1 MSRIDRPHISIPT
14 TNRALYPKADP
25 LQRLPEALERRVR
38 GSLRPKRVLVK
49 KSGIISLDIQVEQF
63 HNVQYHIAAGI
74 TVTFVLIGAIPVINS
89 GLHLVTCQLSRN
101 SRVTVIQALSGGAR
115 VDTHLRFELQGSGA
129 VANYRGVLF
138 GQARSQHAL
147 HLIMHHQAPHTSGDI
162 LLKGVYTEQSKGV
175 ITGLIKIDRRAQ
187 DTDSYFGDDVLL
199 FDQGM
204 TASEPMLEIEADNV
218 RASHGS
224 TTGRVNSDQ
233 LFYLQSRG
241 LSYQQAR
248 YMIIQ
253 GFFQPVLANAPEAQ
267 QAQLSS
273 FIKAL

>member
-1 MSRIDRPHISIPT
+1 MTDRPHITIPI

-25 LQRLPEALERRVR
+25 LQRLPEQLEVRVR
-38 GSLRPKRVLVK
+38 GTLRPKRVVVK
-49 KSGIISLDIQVEQF
+49 KSGVITLDIQSEQF
-63 HNVQYHIAAGI
+63 HNVQYHITAG
-74 TVTFVLIGAIPVINS
+74 TEVVLVLIGAVPVIDS
-89 GLHLVTCQLSRN
+89 GVHLLSFHLAHD

-115 VDTHLRFELQGSGA
+115 VDTHLRFELQGRGS
-129 VANYRGVLF
+129 VANYRGALF

-147 HLIMHHQAPHTSGDI
+147 HLVMHHRAPHTSGDI
-162 LLKGVYTEQSKGV
+162 LLKGVYTDQAKGI
-175 ITGLIKIDRRAQ
+175 ITGMIKIDRRAQ

-204 TASEPMLEIEADNV
+204 AGSEPMLEIEADDV

-267 QAQLSS
+267 QAQLTS
-273 FIKAL
+273 FMKAL